1 MEAGSLSQSK
11 QLRSKRLRMAAVV
24 SACAALAS
32 GLVLRIWMLNK
43 LFEVNGDSE
52 LYGSMA
58 KSLLRFGRYAV
69 NDQTGALH
77 ATLIR
82 LPGYPLF
89 LAACFRLFGME
100 NYFAPCLP
108 AGCR

>member
-1 MEAGSLSQSK
+1 MSQSK
-11 QLRSKRLRMAAVV
+11 QLHFKRLRMATVV

-58 KSLLRFGRYAV
+58 RSLLRFGRYAV

-82 LPGYPLF
+82 LPGYPL
-89 LAACFRLFGME
+89 LSCRVL
-100 NYFAPCLP
+100 PPLRHRKLLCPLLP
-108 AGCR
+108 AGGG